1 MNGELDLSLLRT
13 FVAVRERGSVT
24 AAARHVGRTQS
35 AVSQQLQ
42 RLEASVGRRLLFRE
56 GRRPTL
62 TPEGELLLRYARDM
76 LALSDEARRRLRGG
90 GVSGRVRFG
99 VPDLYAA
106 YLLPEVLASFAR
118 AYPRVEIDL
127 RCAMS
132 SRLLAALEAREIDLA
147 LVTGRGAAGRGGAGD
162 GERDVR
168 REPLVWV
175 AAEGARPEEHD
186 VLPLAML
193 PPGAHYRDLAL
204 AALDGIGRPWR
215 IVCVSESIAG
225 LQTAVFAGLAVSVV
239 ARCAVSPGM
248 RVLAANAKRLPALPA
263 IFLKLHYR
271 PSPDQPALQR
281 LADHVRGEIGNLAG

>member
-1 MNGELDLSLLRT
+1 MTSDLDLALLRT
-13 FVAVRERGSVT
+13 FVAVLDRGSVT

-42 RLEASVGRRLLFRE
+42 RLEASVGRSLLVRE
-56 GRRPTL
+56 GRRSSL

-76 LALSDEARRRLRGG
+76 LRLSDEARRRLQGG
-90 GVSGRVRFG
+90 VVSGRVRFG

-106 YLLPEVLASFAR
+106 YLLPEALASFAR

-127 RCAMS
+127 HCAMS
-132 SRLLAALEAREIDLA
+132 TRLLASLEAGEIDLA
-147 LVTGRGAAGRGGAGD
+147 LVTGRGGALDDGR
-162 GERDVR
+162 EVR

-175 AAEGARPEEHD
+175 AGEGARPEEQD

-193 PPGAHYRDLAL
+193 PPRAHYRDLAL
-204 AALDGIGRPWR
+204 AALDRVGRSWR

-225 LQTAVFAGLAVSVV
+225 LQAAVFAGLAVSVV

-248 RVLAANAKRLPALPA
+248 RVIPSNAKRLPALPDV
-263 IFLKLHYR
+263 FLKLHY
-271 PSPDQPALQR
+271 SAAPDHSALQR
-281 LADHVRGEIGNLAG
+281 LIDHVREEIGNVAV